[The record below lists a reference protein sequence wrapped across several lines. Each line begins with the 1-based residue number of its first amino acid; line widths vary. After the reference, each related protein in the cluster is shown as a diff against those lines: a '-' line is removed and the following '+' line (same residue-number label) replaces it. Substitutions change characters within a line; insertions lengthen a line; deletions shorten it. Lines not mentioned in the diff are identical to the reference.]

1 MDGTHN
7 VPPPRLRPEPQT
19 QTIPVKAVS
28 TDQQFW
34 NELGMEMGFEA
45 PQATENKVAR
55 EEMHYT
61 PLITLPLNGIRL
73 DPAA

>member
-1 MDGTHN
+1 MSR
-7 VPPPRLRPEPQT
+7 PPRLRLEPQT

-45 PQATENKVAR
+45 PQATENKVANGIER
-55 EEMHYT
+55 HYT

-73 DPAA
+73 HPAA